1 MSKFLNLGAKVFGLL
16 LLAGFLTLGAP
27 NRATAEVTNRL
38 LVVNNT
44 SEGINFFING
54 KQYLTNVS
62 PGPAGS
68 RDCYPSS
75 YGDKGLLRLK
85 AVGVNSGKVYLNI
98 AQTGRVNNL
107 TVPVNP

>member
-1 MSKFLNLGAKVFGLL
+1 MSKFLSLGAKVFSLL
-16 LLAGFLTLGAP
+16 LLAGFLSVREP

-38 LVVNNT
+38 TVVNNT

-54 KQYLTNVS
+54 KQYLTNVA
-62 PGPAGS
+62 PGPARS

-75 YGDKGLLRLK
+75 YGEKGNLQLK
-85 AVGVNSGKVYLNI
+85 AVGVNSGRVYLNFS
-98 AQTGRVNNL
+98 QTGRVNNL